1 MSRLLKQLE
10 RLKQSWFECQQHV
23 RHKTVLST
31 VELIESW
38 TEVSICD
45 RCTAFCCFCFVRVLC
60 IDWCLLIL
68 LLHLQ
73 LHYIPIISHLP
84 VHLLIITTFFAP
96 GLNPSLL
103 LQIFSHNGL
112 LIPNLLDCLHELLR
126 LVAPKLL
133 KVKSFLSPELRAD

>member
-1 MSRLLKQLE
+1 VSRLLKQLE

-45 RCTAFCCFCFVRVLC
+45 RCTAFCCFCFVGVLC

-84 VHLLIITTFFAP
+84 VHLLIITTFFHSRLKPIAFITNFFP
-96 GLNPSLL
+96 QWTVDTKPTGLPS
-103 LQIFSHNGL
+103 
-112 LIPNLLDCLHELLR
+112 
-126 LVAPKLL
+126 
-133 KVKSFLSPELRAD
+133 